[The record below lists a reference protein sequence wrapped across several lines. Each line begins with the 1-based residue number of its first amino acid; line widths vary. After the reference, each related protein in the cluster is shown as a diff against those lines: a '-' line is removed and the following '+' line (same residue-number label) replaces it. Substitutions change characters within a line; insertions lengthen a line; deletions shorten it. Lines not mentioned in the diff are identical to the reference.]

1 MACCVLH
8 NFLRGD
14 SVEIALRLENHDPD
28 DLPGLQVPVGNV
40 TNAAAKRVRDSFAH
54 YYYATH
60 AAQEE
65 ADAHEADTDEQAEQ
79 EEADADEPAEQ
90 EEESED

>member
-14 SVEIALRLENHDPD
+14 HVEIALRLENHDPD

-54 YYYATH
+54 YYATH